1 MLWDKGR
8 DVEAAHQ
15 DVNALADRKW
25 LRIII
30 LRAKCDHCE
39 IDPCFCC
46 SLRDYCT
53 HSVSE
58 QQMAP
63 RRVFDRAAQ
72 REGRVHRK
80 YVSLSSL
87 DTLKVRFVTI
97 LLNIAS
103 LFEKLFYI
111 TKKL

>member
-1 MLWDKGR
+1 MLWDKDR
-8 DVEAAHQ
+8 DVETAHQDAHQ
-15 DVNALADRKW
+15 DVNALADSKR

-39 IDPCFCC
+39 IGPCFCC
-46 SLRDYCT
+46 ILRDYCT

-63 RRVFDRAAQ
+63 RRVFDRSAQ

-80 YVSLSSL
+80 YVSL
-87 DTLKVRFVTI
+87 
-97 LLNIAS
+97 
-103 LFEKLFYI
+103 
-111 TKKL
+111 